1 VSETPAPEF
10 SRPVPMSEIGAGAFE
25 LKIEASDAEMA
36 ALATRFAL
44 LSLEGLKAT
53 ISLCSDGNAI
63 KADGRFAAQVT
74 QSCVASG
81 EPVFAQIDEPIEIRF
96 LADGDHSPDTE
107 IELSADDC
115 DTMFHDGRIVDLGEA
130 VAQSLALALDPFPR
144 SAKAKLVLKA
154 AGVKAQEEVESEA
167 GPFAALAALKDKMGK
182 P

>member
-1 VSETPAPEF
+1 VSEIPIPEF

-25 LKIEASDAEMA
+25 LTIEASDAEME
-36 ALATRFAL
+36 ALTARFAL
-44 LSLEGLKAT
+44 LSLEGLQAT
-53 ISLCSDGNAI
+53 ISLRSDGNSM
-63 KADGRFAAQVT
+63 KAQGRFSAQVA
-74 QSCVASG
+74 QACVASG
-81 EPVFAQIDEPIEIRF
+81 EPVPARIDESVEIRF
-96 LADGDHSPDTE
+96 LAEGDHSPDSE

-154 AGVKAQEEVESEA
+154 AGVKAEEEVEAEA
-167 GPFAALAALKDKMGK
+167 RPFAALAALKDKLGK